1 MHRAAGLNPLAKA
14 FYVAAGRIVSARIG
28 GVRPIAALH
37 ALAYRLLG
45 GRLVG
50 WSLAPVVLLTT
61 RGRRSGAPR
70 TTPVYGIADGDC
82 IVVVGSNAG
91 RGTHPDWYKN
101 LRAEPTARV
110 QVGSRVRDVRARDA
124 APDERK
130 RLWLKLVRVYPGYAA
145 YRETAAREIP
155 IVILEPAHPSH

>member
-1 MHRAAGLNPLAKA
+1 MNPLAKV
-14 FYVAAGRIVSARIG
+14 FYLGAGRLVSARVA

-61 RGRRSGAPR
+61 RGRRSGQPR
-70 TTPVYGIADGDC
+70 TTPVYGIADGDRL
-82 IVVVGSNAG
+82 VVVGSNAG

-101 LRAEPTARV
+101 LRADPSARV
-110 QVGSRVRDVRARDA
+110 QMGSRARDMRARDA
-124 APDERK
+124 APEERDH
-130 RLWLKLVRVYPGYAA
+130 LWPKLVRAYPGYAA
-145 YRETAAREIP
+145 YRETAGREIP
-155 IVILEPAHPSH
+155 IVILEPVGAPA